1 MSPEPVD
8 PSALIAV
15 SSLAMCY
22 PTGRMALTDT
32 SLSLAAGELVVILG
46 ANGCGKSTL
55 LRCIAGM
62 LQPTAGTVHVAGRQ
76 ISGLTGSGLADARLA
91 MGMVFQ
97 NAHLV
102 KRRSVVANVMTGT
115 LGRHRTLATAF
126 GRLPKGEVPHAMAC
140 LDQVGLAAFAEQRAS
155 TLSGGQAQRVSVA
168 RALAQRPRALLAD
181 EPVASLDP
189 DASEEL
195 MTLLR
200 RVAHEDGIGVLC
212 VLHQPEL
219 ARRYADRLLGMKDG
233 AIQFEGKPAQVRE
246 QQVSAL
252 YSKPQQKLAA

>member
-1 MSPEPVD
+1 MSRP
-8 PSALIAV
+8 LIEV
-15 SSLAMCY
+15 SGLAMRY
-22 PTGRMALTDT
+22 RAGHMALTDT
-32 SLSLAAGELVVILG
+32 SLRLDAGELVVILG

-62 LQPTAGTVHVAGRQ
+62 LQPTAGRILVAGRQ
-76 ISGLTGSGLADARLA
+76 ISGLTGQELAEARMAL
-91 MGMVFQ
+91 GMVFQ

-115 LGRHRTLATAF
+115 LGRHRGLAVKL
-126 GRLPKGEVPHAMAC
+126 GRLPESERLFAMSC
-140 LDQVGLAAFAEQRAS
+140 LNEVGLGNFAPQRAG

-168 RALAQRPRALLAD
+168 RALAQRPLALLAD

-195 MTLLR
+195 MGLLR
-200 RVAHEDGIGVLC
+200 RLAHDDGLGVLC

-219 ARRYADRLLGMKDG
+219 ARRFADRILGMKDG
-233 AIQFEGKPAQVRE
+233 IVQFDTKPAEVKE
-246 QQVSAL
+246 TEVSAL
-252 YSKPQQKLAA
+252 YVKTPEALHA

>member
-15 SSLAMCY
+15 SGLAMCY

-126 GRLPKGEVPHAMAC
+126 GRLPHAMAC

-252 YSKPQQKLAA
+252 YTKPPQKLAA